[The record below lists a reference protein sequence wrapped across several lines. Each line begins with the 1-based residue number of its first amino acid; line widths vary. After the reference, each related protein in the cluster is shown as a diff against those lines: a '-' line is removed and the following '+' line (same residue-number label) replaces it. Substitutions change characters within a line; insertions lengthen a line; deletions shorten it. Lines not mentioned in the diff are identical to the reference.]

1 MEQNS
6 ESILTEERVIE
17 FKEAFEIFDKDK
29 DGKISYIEL
38 IQLMKFLGQNIKDNE
53 LNEIQENIDTQGKN
67 YIDFKDFISY
77 MVRKITDSNQE
88 PDLYDGFKI
97 FDKDKDGLINS
108 HELFEVLTSLGI
120 EVKED
125 EVDEMVKESDMDGD
139 GYINYD
145 EFVKLIMK

>member
-1 MEQNS
+1 MEQTS
-6 ESILTEERVIE
+6 ESVLTEERVNE
-17 FKEAFEIFDKDK
+17 FREAFAIFDKDNDGVISFQELGELMKLLGQTLK
-29 DGKISYIEL
+29 DGEI
-38 IQLMKFLGQNIKDNE
+38 
-53 LNEIQENIDTQGKN
+53 NEIQENVDLEKKGV
-67 YIDFKDFISY
+67 IDFKDFLAF

-88 PDLYDGFKI
+88 PNLIDGFKI
-97 FDKDKDGLINS
+97 FDRNKDGLIDS

>member
-1 MEQNS
+1 
-6 ESILTEERVIE
+6 
-17 FKEAFEIFDKDK
+17 
-29 DGKISYIEL
+29 
-38 IQLMKFLGQNIKDNE
+38 
-53 LNEIQENIDTQGKN
+53 
-67 YIDFKDFISY
+67 

-88 PDLYDGFKI
+88 PNLIDGFKI
-97 FDKDKDGLINS
+97 FDRNKDGLIDS

-145 EFVKLIMK
+145 EFVKLILNNK